1 MCTACGPFGPWV
13 QAGSRRDF
21 PGSLKG
27 RPQHRSL
34 RACRRHE
41 HTRQLPPHDRADP
54 ASCSFPPAVPR
65 REVPSLSA
73 EHRKAQQG
81 QSGSGPGDPGGS
93 RDRRLIVRG
102 RTRNYPQPPVMVKIA
117 AYYPL
122 VLIIQTDWS
131 TCALIRGDKPCG
143 AARGTDQMRA
153 KRSPAPA
160 GPRVSQECQGLV
172 ICAHT
177 RIQPG
182 PSPRWHGLTSVS
194 GLSDRSRVT
203 GEYDRS
209 IKRSQLPNRPG
220 TVPVMRVVDHPQL
233 RSGMRR
239 TTRRDWH
246 GRP

>member
-131 TCALIRGDKPCG
+131 TCALIRGRQTLRCG
-143 AARGTDQMRA
+143 TRHRPDAGETVTSPSWAPSVPRMPRISYMRSYPDPARPVTEMARA
-153 KRSPAPA
+153 NF
-160 GPRVSQECQGLV
+160 C
-172 ICAHT
+172 I
-177 RIQPG
+177 RI
-182 PSPRWHGLTSVS
+182 
-194 GLSDRSRVT
+194 
-203 GEYDRS
+203 
-209 IKRSQLPNRPG
+209 IRP
-220 TVPVMRVVDHPQL
+220 L
-233 RSGMRR
+233 A
-239 TTRRDWH
+239 RDW
-246 GRP
+246 RI